1 MQKILDRSH
10 VLMQCYLINRN
21 TREEDPEN
29 QPYEIING
37 KGIIP
42 EGTKVVR
49 TDVFRGR
56 TDLTSVVLPASV
68 KQIAAGVFLGCTNL
82 EMVKLPKGTVRLE
95 FTDSRRT
102 FTITEDY
109 PFESLTL
116 EPVTQQGLIVKLL
129 RKDDIDPF
137 E

>member
-1 MQKILDRSH
+1 MQEILDRSH
-10 VLMQCYLINRN
+10 VLMRCILINRN

-49 TDVFRGR
+49 TDVFCGR
-56 TDLTSVVLPASV
+56 TDLTSVELPASV
-68 KQIAAGVFLGCTNL
+68 KQIAAGVFLGCSNL
-82 EMVKLPKGTVRLE
+82 EMVKLPRGTVRLE

-109 PFESLTL
+109 PFETLTL
-116 EPVTQQGLIVKLL
+116 EPLTVNGFITNIL
-129 RKDDIDPF
+129 RNDDINP
-137 E
+137 

>member
-1 MQKILDRSH
+1 MAL
-10 VLMQCYLINRN
+10 
-21 TREEDPEN
+21 
-29 QPYEIING
+29 YEIKNG
-37 KGIIP
+37 VGIIP
-42 EGTKVVR
+42 DGTKVVR
-49 TDVFRGR
+49 TDVFRER

>member
-1 MQKILDRSH
+1 MAL
-10 VLMQCYLINRN
+10 
-21 TREEDPEN
+21 
-29 QPYEIING
+29 YEIKNG
-37 KGIIP
+37 VGIIP
-42 EGTKVVR
+42 DGTKVVR

-116 EPVTQQGLIVKLL
+116 DTITVNGYITNII
-129 RKDDIDPF
+129 RNDDINPW

>member
-1 MQKILDRSH
+1 MA
-10 VLMQCYLINRN
+10 
-21 TREEDPEN
+21 T
-29 QPYEIING
+29 YEIKNG
-37 KGIIP
+37 EGIIP

-56 TDLTSVVLPASV
+56 TDLTTVVLPASV
-68 KQIAAGVFLGCTNL
+68 KQIAAGGFLGCTNL
-82 EMVKLPKGTVRLE
+82 EKVTLPKGTVRLE

-109 PFESLTL
+109 PFETLSLDTIT
-116 EPVTQQGLIVKLL
+116 VNGLITNIL
-129 RKDDIDPF
+129 RNDDINPW

>member
-1 MQKILDRSH
+1 MQEILDRSH
-10 VLMQCYLINRN
+10 VLMRFYKINRN
-21 TREEDPEN
+21 TREKDSEG
-29 QPYEIING
+29 QPYKIING
-37 KGIIP
+37 EGIIP

-109 PFESLTL
+109 PFESLSLDTIA
-116 EPVTQQGLIVKLL
+116 VNGFITNIL
-129 RKDDIDPF
+129 RNDDINPWD
-137 E
+137 

>member
-1 MQKILDRSH
+1 M
-10 VLMQCYLINRN
+10 
-21 TREEDPEN
+21 
-29 QPYEIING
+29 
-37 KGIIP
+37 
-42 EGTKVVR
+42 
-49 TDVFRGR
+49 FRGR

-116 EPVTQQGLIVKLL
+116 EQLTVDGFITNIL
-129 RKDDIDPF
+129 RNDDINPWD
-137 E
+137 

>member
-1 MQKILDRSH
+1 MERGYR
-10 VLMQCYLINRN
+10 VV
-21 TREEDPEN
+21 
-29 QPYEIING
+29 NG
-37 KGIIP
+37 EGIIP
-42 EGTKVVR
+42 EETKVVR

-68 KQIAAGVFLGCTNL
+68 KQIAAGVFLGCSNL

-109 PFESLTL
+109 PFETLTL
-116 EPVTQQGLIVKLL
+116 EPLTVNGFITNII
-129 RKDDIDPF
+129 RNDDINPWD
-137 E
+137 

>member
-1 MQKILDRSH
+1 MAL
-10 VLMQCYLINRN
+10 
-21 TREEDPEN
+21 
-29 QPYEIING
+29 YEIKNG
-37 KGIIP
+37 VGIIP
-42 EGTKVVR
+42 DGTKVVR

-116 EPVTQQGLIVKLL
+116 ETITFNGYITNII
-129 RKDDIDPF
+129 RKDDINPW

>member
-1 MQKILDRSH
+1 MKEILDRSH
-10 VLMQCYLINRN
+10 VLMRCYKINRN
-21 TREEDPEN
+21 TREKDPEN

-42 EGTKVVR
+42 KGTKVVR

-56 TDLTSVVLPASV
+56 TDLTSVELPASV
-68 KQIAAGVFLGCTNL
+68 KQIAAGVFLGCSNL

-116 EPVTQQGLIVKLL
+116 EPLTVNGFITNII
-129 RKDDIDPF
+129 RNDDINPW